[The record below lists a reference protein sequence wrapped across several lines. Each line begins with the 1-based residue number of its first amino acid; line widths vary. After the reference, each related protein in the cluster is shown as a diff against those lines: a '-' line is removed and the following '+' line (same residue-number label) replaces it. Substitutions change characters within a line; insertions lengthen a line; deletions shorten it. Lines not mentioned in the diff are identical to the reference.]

1 MTRVALLTREF
12 PPEVYGGAGVHVEH
26 LVPALAPYVDVDV
39 HCFGAPRSSAVV
51 AGAYQ
56 PWETLAGA
64 GALGVMSVDLAMAAG
79 VAGADVVHSHTWYAN
94 LGGHL
99 AKLLHGVPHVMTSH
113 SLEPLRPWKADQ
125 LGGGYA
131 LSLFCERTAVES
143 ADAVIA
149 VSAATRTDLLAVYPS
164 LDPARVRVIHNG
176 VDTNTYHPDPATDAL
191 ARLGVDERRP
201 YVLFVGRITRQ
212 KGIVHLLAAAEH
224 LDPSVQVVLCAAAP
238 DSEAEGDEVRRR
250 LAGLAAR
257 RHGVVLI
264 EQHLPRPDVVQ
275 LFSHTAVFV
284 CPSVYE
290 PFGLVNVEA
299 MACGAPVVATA
310 TGGIPEIV
318 VEGETGLLVPLEGT
332 AEGPHDPRVFAADLA
347 DRVSRLLA
355 DPAGARRL
363 GEAGRRRV
371 VERFSWAAVAR
382 RTADLYAEVI
392 GRPGGAGGR
401 RR

>member
-26 LVPALAPYVDVDV
+26 LVPALARYVEVDV
-39 HCFGAPRSSAVV
+39 HCFGAPRASDVV

-56 PWETLAGA
+56 PWDALAGS
-64 GALGVMSVDLAMAAG
+64 GALEVMSVDLAMAGG
-79 VAGADVVHSHTWYAN
+79 VAGADLVHSHTWYAN

-99 AKLLHGVPHVMTSH
+99 AKLLHGIPHVMTSH
-113 SLEPLRPWKADQ
+113 SIEPLRPWKEQQ

-143 ADAVIA
+143 ADAVVA
-149 VSAATRTDLLAVYPS
+149 VSDATRADLLKVYPT

-176 VDTNTYHPDPATDAL
+176 VDTATYHPDPATAAL

-212 KGIVHLLAAAEH
+212 KGIAHLLAAAEH
-224 LDPSVQVVLCAAAP
+224 LDASAQLVLCAAAP
-238 DSEAEGDEVRRR
+238 DSEAEGDEVRR
-250 LAGLAAR
+250 AVAALGR
-257 RHGVVLI
+257 RRDGVILV
-264 EQHLPRPDVVQ
+264 EEHLPRADVVQ
-275 LFSHTAVFV
+275 LLSSAAVFA

-310 TGGIPEIV
+310 TGGSPEIV
-318 VEGETGLLVPLEGT
+318 VDGETGFLVPLDGT
-332 AEGPHDPRVFAADLA
+332 SEGPHDPAAFAADLA
-347 DRVSRLLA
+347 DRINRLLA
-355 DPAGARRL
+355 DPPTARRF
-363 GEAGRRRV
+363 GEAGRRRA
-371 VERFSWAAVAR
+371 VEHFSWSAVAR

-392 GRPGGAGGR
+392 SSR
-401 RR
+401 